1 MRPKTNHKV
10 QGDMIKTTNLQIN
23 QFSEEVIAQL
33 KYSQNLVVAD
43 DSDGSP
49 HYQEK
54 DSNTLRLEEY

>member
-1 MRPKTNHKV
+1 
-10 QGDMIKTTNLQIN
+10 MIKTTNLQIN